1 MQEKIKFLLTGG
13 LNTFVGFLFYVFFL
27 KVGFEYNVAII
38 FSTFCGSV
46 FNYLSYSFG
55 VFRRSLGWSYFA
67 RFLIL
72 YAFTMS
78 FNIMAVKLFIHL
90 GWSEILSG
98 FFALPLVVVF
108 SYFGQKIWVFANEKK
123 VDKRCNSGF

>member
-55 VFRRSLGWSYFA
+55 VFRRSLGWSYFVDDRIIDGSLVRPLA
-67 RFLIL
+67 EEVKTS
-72 YAFTMS
+72 YAYHIVTPY
-78 FNIMAVKLFIHL
+78 
-90 GWSEILSG
+90 SEYLRQEVQDFRDWLLEERDFCS
-98 FFALPLVVVF
+98 
-108 SYFGQKIWVFANEKK
+108 
-123 VDKRCNSGF
+123 